1 MNPFAEIRA
10 DVVAAIEAAQA
21 DRSLPAALPIER
33 ITVEPPRDP
42 SHGDA
47 ATNAA
52 LILAKAAGQA
62 PMQLAELLATRLGA
76 LPKIATARA
85 ARPGFVNLTLDDAF
99 WRAQIKIALRA
110 GADYG
115 AADLGRG
122 AAINVEYCSTNP
134 TGPLHVGH
142 GRGTVFGDAL
152 ANLLAGMGWAVT
164 REYYINDA
172 GSQIDQLARSA
183 WLRYREALGDDIGPI
198 PEGMYPGDYLIPV
211 GRVLAASEGPKWRE
225 ADEAEWLPLF
235 RTYVVDAMMALIRD
249 DLAAMGVHH
258 DVFTSESALVEDGR
272 VDEAAHLLESEGL
285 TYVGTLPPPKGKP
298 VEDWEP
304 VPLPLFRAT
313 QFGDDVDRPLK
324 GSSGEWTYFAKDL
337 AYHLDKC
344 RRGFTELID
353 VWGSDHG
360 GYIKRMQAGVR
371 ALSAGRVAL
380 DVKVCQLVN
389 LLDAGQPLRMSK
401 RAGRIVTLRDM
412 VDEVGKDVVRFIML
426 TRRND
431 APLDFDLAKVTEQSR
446 DNPVWYVQYAH
457 ARICS
462 VLRHAEAAGLAVER
476 ASLQEASLDPLADP
490 SELALIRQVATYP
503 RVLEAAAVQHEPHR
517 VTFYLMDLAASFHAL
532 WNQGKERP
540 ELRFLQADQPGI
552 TQARLAMIAAVQV
565 VLAAGLQLIGV
576 EPLEEML

>member
-10 DVVAAIEAAQA
+10 DIAAAIEAAQA
-21 DRSLPAALPIER
+21 DGSLPAALPVER

-52 LILAKAAGQA
+52 LILAKPAGRR
-62 PMQLAELLATRLGA
+62 PMEVAELLAARLAA
-76 LPKIATARA
+76 LPKVVA
-85 ARPGFVNLTLDDAF
+85 AKAAMPGFVNLTLDDAF
-99 WRAQIKIALRA
+99 WRAQIPAALRA

-115 AADLGRG
+115 AADLGHG
-122 AAINVEYCSTNP
+122 AAVNVEYCSTNP

-152 ANLLAGMGWAVT
+152 ANLLARMGFAVT

-172 GSQIDQLARSA
+172 GAQIDQLARSL
-183 WLRYREALGDDIGPI
+183 WLRYREALGDDIGAI
-198 PEGMYPGDYLIPV
+198 PRGMYPGDYLIPP
-211 GRVLAASEGPKWRE
+211 GRALAASEGPKWRD
-225 ADEAEWLPLF
+225 ADEAKWLPVF
-235 RTYVVDAMMALIRD
+235 RASAVDAMMALIRD

-258 DVFTSESALVEDGR
+258 DVFTSEQALVADGR
-272 VDEAAHLLESEGL
+272 VDEAAGLLESEGL
-285 TYVGTLPPPKGKP
+285 IYVGTLPPPKGKP
-298 VEDWEP
+298 DEDWEP
-304 VPLPLFRAT
+304 APLPLFRAT

-337 AYHLDKC
+337 AYHLDKY
-344 RRGFTELID
+344 RRGFGELID
-353 VWGSDHG
+353 VWGADHG

-371 ALSAGRVAL
+371 ALSAGRAKL

-389 LLDAGQPLRMSK
+389 LMNAGQPLRMSK
-401 RAGRIVTLRDM
+401 RAGRIVTLRD
-412 VDEVGKDVVRFIML
+412 VVEEVGKDVVRFIML

-431 APLDFDLAKVTEQSR
+431 ASLDFDLAKVTEQSR

-462 VLRHAEAAGLAVER
+462 VLRHAEAAGLAVDR
-476 ASLQEASLDPLADP
+476 AHLLEAPLDLLADP

-503 RVLEAAAVQHEPHR
+503 RVLEAAAVHHEPHR
-517 VTFYLMDLAASFHAL
+517 LTFYLLDLAASFHAL

-540 ELRFLQADQPGI
+540 ELRFLDADQPER
-552 TQARLAMIAAVQV
+552 TRARLAMIAAVQV
-565 VLAAGLQLIGV
+565 VLAGGLQLIGV